1 MKPSVILYKALPDDL
16 LQRLQEH
23 FTVHQVA
30 NLSPQTV
37 EQNAAIFAEAEGLL
51 GSNENVNA
59 ALLEKM
65 PKLRATSTIS
75 VGYDNFDVDA
85 LTARKILLMHTP
97 TVLTETVADTLM
109 ALVLSTA
116 RRVVEVAERVKAG
129 EWTASIGPDW
139 YGTDVHHKTL
149 GIVGMGRIG
158 MALAQR
164 AHFGFNMP
172 ILYNARRHHKE
183 AEERFNARYC
193 DLDTLLQE
201 SDFVCLILPL
211 TDETHHLF
219 GAEQF
224 AKMKSSAIFINAGRG
239 PVVDENALIAALQ
252 KGEIHAAGLDVF
264 EQEPLSVDSPLLSM
278 ANVVA
283 VPHIGSATHETRYGM
298 AACAVDNLIDALQPL
313 IPAAQTFTQQL
324 VMVGD
329 YIAQQGTQVSFVAN
343 GIQFPTSQQASEY
356 NKLIAP
362 LPAQHQAFNQAWTTA
377 VTATQ

>member
-1 MKPSVILYKALPDDL
+1 MKPSIILYKALPDDL
-16 LQRLQEH
+16 LHRLEEH
-23 FTVHQVA
+23 FTVTQVP

-37 EQNAAIFAEAEGLL
+37 EQHAQTFASAEGLL
-51 GSNENVNA
+51 GSSQTVDA

-65 PKLRATSTIS
+65 PALRATSTIS

-85 LTARKILLMHTP
+85 LNARKVLLMHTP
-97 TVLTETVADTLM
+97 TVLTETVADTIM

-129 EWTASIGPDW
+129 EWTSSIGPDW
-139 YGTDVHHKTL
+139 FGIDVHHKTL

-158 MALAQR
+158 LALAQR

-172 ILYNARRHHKE
+172 VLYNARRHHQE

-239 PVVDENALIAALQ
+239 PVVNEDALIAALKQ
-252 KGEIHAAGLDVF
+252 GEIHAAGLDVF
-264 EQEPLSVDSPLLSM
+264 EQEPLPVDSPLLSLS
-278 ANVVA
+278 NVVA
-283 VPHIGSATHETRYGM
+283 VPHIGSATHETRYNM
-298 AACAVDNLIDALQPL
+298 AACAVDNLIDALQGKVEKNCVNP
-313 IPAAQTFTQQL
+313 
-324 VMVGD
+324 
-329 YIAQQGTQVSFVAN
+329 QVA
-343 GIQFPTSQQASEY
+343 G
-356 NKLIAP
+356 
-362 LPAQHQAFNQAWTTA
+362 
-377 VTATQ
+377 

>member
-51 GSNENVNA
+51 GSNENVDA

-172 ILYNARRHHKE
+172 IL
-183 AEERFNARYC
+183 FNARYC

-224 AKMKSSAIFINAGRG
+224 AKMKPSAIFINAGRG

-298 AACAVDNLIDALQPL
+298 AACAVDNLIDALQGKVEKNCVNPH
-313 IPAAQTFTQQL
+313 
-324 VMVGD
+324 
-329 YIAQQGTQVSFVAN
+329 VAD
-343 GIQFPTSQQASEY
+343 
-356 NKLIAP
+356 
-362 LPAQHQAFNQAWTTA
+362 
-377 VTATQ
+377 

>member
-129 EWTASIGPDW
+129 EWTASI
-139 YGTDVHHKTL
+139 
-149 GIVGMGRIG
+149 VGMGRIG

-211 TDETHHLF
+211 TDETYHLF

-224 AKMKSSAIFINAGRG
+224 GKMKSSAIFINAGRG

-298 AACAVDNLIDALQPL
+298 AACAVDNLIDALQGKVEKNCVNPH
-313 IPAAQTFTQQL
+313 
-324 VMVGD
+324 
-329 YIAQQGTQVSFVAN
+329 VAD
-343 GIQFPTSQQASEY
+343 
-356 NKLIAP
+356 
-362 LPAQHQAFNQAWTTA
+362 
-377 VTATQ
+377 